1 MSNKRVDINLSILLE
16 RDYDEYTDEEL
27 EEIYTE
33 IEWAVKR
40 VNGVKY
46 AEFIEEV

>member
-16 RDYDEYTDEEL
+16 REYTDEEL
-27 EEIYTE
+27 QEIYTE

-40 VNGVKY
+40 VNGVRY